1 MTFKSIKIQQKVFVF
16 HWGMVPA
23 LFVLKETVSKYA
35 CDTAV
40 PLNPLFI
47 RQQLHQGQEQGYI
60 VCVTHAAVFW
70 NQSTCL
76 TLAAVFWNRSTFER
90 IRLKNLRQI
99 NRIRI
104 LPTLDRILLKSWK
117 TGSESRTPAWGSDY
131 LQQHIPRA
139 KMFQTQVQ
147 ITRTSRIWTTRC
159 TVLQYVCNTVCIMYI
174 TIPGIKRERERERS
188 QNIL

>member
-1 MTFKSIKIQQKVFVF
+1 
-16 HWGMVPA
+16 MVPA
-23 LFVLKETVSKYA
+23 LFVVKETVSKYA

-104 LPTLDRILLKSWK
+104 LPTLDRILLKKPDPNPAHQHGDPTIYNNISPEQK
-117 TGSESRTPAWGSDY
+117 CFKHRFKSPGHLESGPQG
-131 LQQHIPRA
+131 
-139 KMFQTQVQ
+139 
-147 ITRTSRIWTTRC
+147 
-159 TVLQYVCNTVCIMYI
+159 VLYYSMYV
-174 TIPGIKRERERERS
+174 
-188 QNIL
+188 ILYV

>member
-1 MTFKSIKIQQKVFVF
+1 
-16 HWGMVPA
+16 MVPA

-104 LPTLDRILLKSWK
+104 LPTLDRILLKKLDPNPAHQHGDPTIYNKISPEQK
-117 TGSESRTPAWGSDY
+117 CFKHRFKSFGHLESGPQG
-131 LQQHIPRA
+131 
-139 KMFQTQVQ
+139 
-147 ITRTSRIWTTRC
+147 
-159 TVLQYVCNTVCIMYI
+159 VLQYVCNTVCIMYI

>member
-1 MTFKSIKIQQKVFVF
+1 
-16 HWGMVPA
+16 MVPA
-23 LFVLKETVSKYA
+23 LFVVKETVSKYA

-60 VCVTHAAVFW
+60 CVTHAAVFW

-99 NRIRI
+99 NRIWI
-104 LPTLDRILLKSWK
+104 LPTLDRILLKKPDPNPALQHGDPTIYNNISPEQK
-117 TGSESRTPAWGSDY
+117 CFKHRFKSPGHLESGPQG
-131 LQQHIPRA
+131 
-139 KMFQTQVQ
+139 
-147 ITRTSRIWTTRC
+147 
-159 TVLQYVCNTVCIMYI
+159 VLYYSMYV
-174 TIPGIKRERERERS
+174 
-188 QNIL
+188 ILYV